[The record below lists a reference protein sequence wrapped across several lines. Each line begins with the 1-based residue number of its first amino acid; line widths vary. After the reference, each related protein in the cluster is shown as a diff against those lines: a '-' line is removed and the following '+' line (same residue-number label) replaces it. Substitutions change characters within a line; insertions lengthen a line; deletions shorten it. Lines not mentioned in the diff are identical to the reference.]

1 LNSGAALY
9 IGSTAGITASG
20 SAGNI
25 QVNGTR
31 TFNTG
36 ANYVYDGTANQSTG
50 TGLPTGLTGVLTI
63 NNPGNTVTLSAARTI
78 ASGGTVNIVAGTFA
92 AGTRLTMATTS
103 SITRSG
109 GTMTGTPQ
117 GTGVYNVTYTGNSMT
132 TSTELSG
139 SDLDNVTV
147 NLTAGQT
154 LTMGANAGP
163 DGNLSV
169 SSGTLD
175 LLGFTIDRSASG
187 GIFTLADGAT
197 LLVGGANNFP
207 TAYSTVNL
215 GAAST
220 VNYDY
225 PGAQTVS
232 AQTYGNLI
240 FSDSGEK
247 SMVAGTTV
255 AGNLSISGASANVA
269 ADQNLS
275 VASLTLDGLGE
286 SQWHL
291 GFLQLFGGAPG

>member
-1 LNSGAALY
+1 
-9 IGSTAGITASG
+9 
-20 SAGNI
+20 
-25 QVNGTR
+25 
-31 TFNTG
+31 
-36 ANYVYDGTANQSTG
+36 
-50 TGLPTGLTGVLTI
+50 
-63 NNPGNTVTLSAARTI
+63 
-78 ASGGTVNIVAGTFA
+78 
-92 AGTRLTMATTS
+92 
-103 SITRSG
+103 
-109 GTMTGTPQ
+109 MTGTPQ

-132 TSTELSG
+132 TSTELNG

-275 VASLTLDGLGE
+275 VASLTLDGLGKVNGTWG
-286 SQWHL
+286 SSSSSAAHQDDTYFAGTGILTVSADTRSTPTILWPTASAIIYGQTL
-291 GFLQLFGGAPG
+291 AFSTLSGGSSSVSGAFAFTAPSTMPDANPSYSASVTFTPSDLST